1 MVYEM
6 SEFNTQARGY
16 AQDDVNAYLVKVFWK
31 MGLGMLVTAAVA
43 ALCYFTNAWY
53 YFYSVTGGLGTILI
67 IALQFGVVIGLSSK
81 LTTMK
86 TSTANLLFLV
96 YAAITGFS
104 FSTLLYVYT
113 SASVFGAFAF
123 SAVLFIS
130 CAIIGSTT
138 NRDLSQFS
146 TLLMGGL
153 IALLVASIASF
164 FIPALANSLLISYLG
179 VIIFLGITAWDMQR
193 IKGMYYS
200 IGGYGQMAEN
210 FAIYGAFELYLDFI
224 NIFLYVLRIF
234 GNNSNRN

>member
-1 MVYEM
+1 M
-6 SEFNTQARGY
+6 SEFNTQARGF

-31 MGLGMLVTAAVA
+31 MGLGLLVTAAVA
-43 ALCYFTNAWY
+43 AISFLTNAWY
-53 YFYSVTGGLGTILI
+53 YYYSVTGSLGTILLVV
-67 IALQFGVVIGLSSK
+67 AQFGVVIGLSSR

-86 TSTANLLFLV
+86 TSTANLLYLA
-96 YAAITGFS
+96 YAALTGFS
-104 FSTLLYVYT
+104 FSTILFVYT
-113 SASVFGAFAF
+113 SATVFGAFAF

-146 TLLMGGL
+146 TLFMGGL
-153 IALLVASIASF
+153 IALVIASVVSMF
-164 FIPALANSLLISYLG
+164 VPALRNSLLISYLG

-193 IKGMYYS
+193 IKSMYYS
-200 IGGYGQMAEN
+200 VGGYGQVAEN

-234 GNNSNRN
+234 GSSSDRN

>member
-6 SEFNTQARGY
+6 SEFNTQARGFV
-16 AQDDVNAYLVKVFWK
+16 QDDVNAYLVKVFWK
-31 MGLGMLVTAAVA
+31 MGLGLLVTAAVA

-53 YFYSVTGGLGTILI
+53 YFYSVTGGFGTILL

-86 TSTANLLFLV
+86 TSTANLLFLA

-104 FSTLLYVYT
+104 FSTLLYAYT
-113 SASVFGAFAF
+113 ATSVFGAFAF

-138 NRDLSQFS
+138 NRDLSKFS
-146 TLLMGGL
+146 TLFMGGL
-153 IALLVASIASF
+153 IALVIASIASM
-164 FIPALANSLLISYLG
+164 FIPALANSLMISYLG
-179 VIIFLGITAWDMQR
+179 VILFLGITAWDMQR
-193 IKGMYYS
+193 IKSMYYNV
-200 IGGYGQMAEN
+200 GGYGQVAEN

-234 GNNSNRN
+234 ANSSDRN